1 MYGILTEYSKI
12 GNEIGQPWHPR
23 PVLELSDSNTM
34 QLKEGPCLLEAA
46 KQLIQPIAEVIIA
59 RYKAK
64 EEEVLPL
71 FFYYTNLPEAALLLT
86 ILDMSARA
94 TYVMDMEEITP
105 DMEEITPA
113 FVEAFVND
121 FLAE

>member
-1 MYGILTEYSKI
+1 MALWNATCLDPLLYGILT
-12 GNEIGQPWHPR
+12 EIGQPWHPR
-23 PVLELSDSNTM
+23 PLLELSDSNTM
-34 QLKEGPCLLEAA
+34 QLQEGPCLVLMAA
-46 KQLIQPIAEVIIA
+46 KQLIQPIAEMIIA

-64 EEEVLPL
+64 EKEVLPL

-86 ILDMSARA
+86 ILDMSARV
-94 TYVMDMEEITP
+94 TYMM